1 MDVDKP
7 MEVNTSMDA
16 QRYMD
21 GAKERKYVD
30 TISDLSQ
37 KSDIK
42 SSPISHHCIQKHI
55 IYLLVANLASANA

>member
-1 MDVDKP
+1 MDVH
-7 MEVNTSMDA
+7 
-16 QRYMD
+16 RYMD